1 MPKISELR
9 EAFVIVSLVRSLPV
23 LLDFGI
29 VPDFAIIVDAVDHNA
44 NHLKLLPTHPSF
56 SEIPL
61 IVSEYIHPTTL
72 EAGFGD
78 FILMPT
84 AELIGSPL
92 SVALHGKDPPLC
104 VGTSVASFAVSM
116 FAELGASSITLVGQ
130 DLSVSGSSY
139 ADARQ
144 KSSRRHHGELTC
156 LGINGEQ
163 LPTQDDYLQFKS
175 ELEYLA
181 LKYGHQVKMFNCT
194 AFGAFLDHWQ
204 HLQLDLAHPVVV
216 ESPSINLFDDADKSA
231 AGLRDPIANRDIGI
245 AIEVELT
252 HLLLTQQL
260 VEAVIAEIQLF
271 FSGGSEDLAYVES
284 VETDLLTYMK
294 SSGTLAKFYTLPTKL
309 TTQASLRSV
318 RSVEEN
324 LSISL
329 EYYLTMVV
337 QIQRITNLLERCEV
351 TSVIWFKTHEH

>member
-1 MPKISELR
+1 MQESQCSWPITFVENFVNNLSKISCLQSVSGLKRFVAGSNIMIVSPGPSLLDSLPKISELR

-29 VPDFAIIVDAVDHNA
+29 VPDFAIIVDAADHNA

-194 AFGAFLDHWQ
+194 ALGLFWITGSIFNWISLIQSWWKVQVLIYLMMQTKAP
-204 HLQLDLAHPVVV
+204 LA
-216 ESPSINLFDDADKSA
+216 S
-231 AGLRDPIANRDIGI
+231 G
-245 AIEVELT
+245 
-252 HLLLTQQL
+252 
-260 VEAVIAEIQLF
+260 IQLRT
-271 FSGGSEDLAYVES
+271 A
-284 VETDLLTYMK
+284 
-294 SSGTLAKFYTLPTKL
+294 TLV
-309 TTQASLRSV
+309 LR
-318 RSVEEN
+318 
-324 LSISL
+324 
-329 EYYLTMVV
+329 
-337 QIQRITNLLERCEV
+337 
-351 TSVIWFKTHEH
+351 